1 MDMDEYR
8 EMEPSSAMAAAPSL
22 GEIAYE
28 ATPIAAPTRTSNEL
42 GNTAFSN
49 KGKLALRTCC
59 FGGGVILV

>member
-1 MDMDEYR
+1 
-8 EMEPSSAMAAAPSL
+8 
-22 GEIAYE
+22 
-28 ATPIAAPTRTSNEL
+28 L